1 MVEKLKR
8 ILVKMADEGGGREKK
23 KGKIRQKSEEKKLK
37 K

>member
-23 KGKIRQKSEEKKLK
+23 KGRNKTKK
-37 K
+37 